1 MNTDSVSDSSLT
13 LPRRQRDR
21 LQRRRDIFR
30 AAEVVFAGKSYHQ
43 ASIEEIARAAE
54 YGTGTVYLYF
64 KDKEALYVELFEE
77 KVGELYAH
85 VRRRVGEERDPLA
98 ALQRLIE
105 ARMEFFDQNRS
116 FFQIYMREGMDWWW
130 LKSEK
135 WAGAR
140 ELYSGYIEFLTG
152 LMKKAQR
159 RQMLRKGD
167 SRQYALALSGMM
179 MQLTRDWLERE
190 SHRPLTESLEFVTR
204 LFLEGAQKKR

>member
-13 LPRRQRDR
+13 LPRRQRER
-21 LQRRRDIFR
+21 LQRRQDIFR
-30 AAEVVFAGKSYHQ
+30 AAEAVFATKNYHQ

-77 KVGELYAH
+77 KVGALYDH
-85 VRRRVGEERDPLA
+85 VRRRVGEEEDPVE
-98 ALQRLIE
+98 ALRHLIK

-140 ELYSGYIEFLTG
+140 QLYNGYIDFLTG
-152 LMKKAQR
+152 LVRKAQR
-159 RQMLRKGD
+159 RHLLRKGD
-167 SRQYALALSGMM
+167 SRQYAIALSGVM
-179 MQLTRDWLERE
+179 MQLTRDWLERG
-190 SHRPLTESLEFVTR
+190 SHRPLTESADFVAT
-204 LFLEGAQKKR
+204 LFFEGAQIKR